1 MNEAWKHKVKT
12 CLSQHSPV
20 FVACSGGMDSVA
32 LLHILHKMG
41 VQPVALHCNF
51 QLRGKE
57 SDEDERWLRNFCK
70 NLGIECKVNSFDTR
84 KTIADNGG
92 NVQSVARDLRYTWFD
107 EVLVENPTG
116 IICTAHHQN
125 DNIEQLLM
133 SAISSGKLLEL
144 AGIPEKRTGF
154 YRPFLSVK
162 KEEIRHYLQ
171 ENKLTWREDSSN
183 AGNDYTR
190 NKIRNQVLPLLEEI
204 DKRTFSALN
213 ELQSEIKTMHAQL
226 SNQIDQWLNKQ
237 ENSNSFLLP
246 FTLWDEQLDVW
257 KQLFIQQLTH
267 HSMHLSELDKL
278 RNASN
283 GAFFELGDFRIT
295 KEEKGFFFTQNSIIE
310 DFYQN
315 IELGKSIE
323 TPLGSLLADKSEKSI
338 LSKEKSIVFLDADK
352 IKGKLHIRS
361 LKNGDKMIPFGKSTT
376 VKISKLLIDD
386 KIQLHLR
393 KKQLVVCD
401 DEKIIW
407 LVGIRLSE
415 EVKLKKSSQKINKL
429 QIIHK

>member
-1 MNEAWKHKVKT
+1 MNEAWKHTIKT
-12 CLSQHSPV
+12 YLSQHSPI

-41 VQPVALHCNF
+41 IKPIALHCNF

-70 NLGIECKVNSFDTR
+70 NLGIECSVNSFDTR

-92 NVQSVARDLRYTWFD
+92 NVQSVARDLRYTWFN

-144 AGIPEKRTGF
+144 AGIPEKRAGF

-162 KEEIRHYLQ
+162 KEEIRRYLE

-190 NKIRNQVLPLLEEI
+190 NKVRNQVLPLLAEI
-204 DKRTFSALN
+204 DKRTFSAFN
-213 ELQSEIKTMHAQL
+213 ELQHEIKTLHAQL

-237 ENSNSFLLP
+237 ENPNLFLLP

-257 KQLFIQQLTH
+257 KQLFIQKLTC
-267 HSMHLSELDKL
+267 HSIHLSELEKL
-278 RNASN
+278 RNATN

-295 KEEKGFFFTQNSIIE
+295 KEEKGFFFAQNSITE
-310 DFYQN
+310 DFYQT

-323 TPLGSLLADKSEKSI
+323 TPLGSFLAIQTDEVI
-338 LSKEKSIVFLDADK
+338 LNKEKSIVFLDADK

-361 LKNGDKMIPFGKSTT
+361 LKNGDKMIPFGKLTA

-415 EVKLKKSSQKINKL
+415 EVKLEKSSRKTKKL